1 MSRHEKERELYRMA
15 LAQGGV
21 FTLDQARRYGIDRKG
36 ASYRVRTGLWERL
49 ARGIYRLSFA
59 PLSQDEDLVRIALW
73 ASSYRGLVAFS
84 HETALALHGL
94 SDLLPDRYHLTVP
107 RGFSRKPRWQV
118 VLHRRDLAPA
128 DTEERPGYRVTTPL
142 RTLLDVAE
150 TSRVPEEQLW
160 LAVHQA
166 LDRGLV
172 SQKRLEAA
180 LPGLSVRAR
189 AWLLRALRS
198 HALGAVSA

>member
-1 MSRHEKERELYRMA
+1 M
-15 LAQGGV
+15 
-21 FTLDQARRYGIDRKG
+21 
-36 ASYRVRTGLWERL
+36 
-49 ARGIYRLSFA
+49 
-59 PLSQDEDLVRIALW
+59 
-73 ASSYRGLVAFS
+73 
-84 HETALALHGL
+84 
-94 SDLLPDRYHLTVP
+94 
-107 RGFSRKPRWQV
+107 
-118 VLHRRDLAPA
+118 
-128 DTEERPGYRVTTPL
+128 TTPL

-189 AWLLRALRS
+189 ARLLRALRS